1 MSPTKKRTA
10 SGVITFHTPF
20 PVSLLESEV
29 CIADLK
35 DDTEG
40 KRSLYQPRS
49 TVNGVKAKRRVEASL
64 PEPQQG
70 TSQHF
75 LSDSSL
81 RRLQEKMEAEK
92 QKANRIIQPLL
103 ETENG
108 LVEELER
115 FFSKRDVTEL
125 RRRELLHKHWTERV
139 WFPLQCRV
147 EERVSSCGP
156 MEAKRRQSL
165 YSHYLH
171 HCNAK
176 GFVFLETYNLKEYNP
191 FLLNIEKPCCF
202 KVNRADFKDLF
213 NPRSHKRL
221 KEQRTAGS
229 CEAGCKRK
237 LPCPLSDSVASQ
249 ANTSLQASSS
259 YPISASRKAPDEAQ
273 GKKSTGLHNIPYHIR
288 ASATPD
294 GRCHRPDCWFSR
306 CGCQEQ
312 SASLQQPQLTYE

>member
-1 MSPTKKRTA
+1 MSPKKKRTA
-10 SGVITFHTPF
+10 SGVITFHTHF

-29 CIADLK
+29 CAADLK
-35 DDTEG
+35 DDTEC
-40 KRSLYQPRS
+40 KRSPHQPRS
-49 TVNGVKAKRRVEASL
+49 TFNGVKAKKRVEASL
-64 PEPQQG
+64 PEPQKG
-70 TSQHF
+70 TSQDF

-81 RRLQEKMEAEK
+81 RRLQAKMEAEN
-92 QKANRIIQPLL
+92 QEANRIIQPLL

-108 LVEELER
+108 LVKELES

-139 WFPLQCRV
+139 WFPLQSRV

-176 GFVFLETYNLKEYNP
+176 GFVFLETYNLQEYNP
-191 FLLNIEKPCCF
+191 FFLNIKKPRCF
-202 KVNRADFKDLF
+202 KVNTADFKDLF
-213 NPRSHKRL
+213 YPQSHKRL
-221 KEQRTAGS
+221 KDQRTAGF

-237 LPCPLSDSVASQ
+237 LPRPLSDSVASPVD
-249 ANTSLQASSS
+249 TSLQASSS

-273 GKKSTGLHNIPYHIR
+273 GKKSIWLHNIPHHIC

-294 GRCHRPDCWFSR
+294 GRCHRPGCWFSR
-306 CGCQEQ
+306 CGCREQ
-312 SASLQQPQLTYE
+312 PANLQQLQLTYE